1 MFWLDRKLTL
11 YSSKQTKNTLRL
23 EDFKSHKWEL
33 TFKINTN
40 SYKDSLNFVQV
51 SPAIL
56 PGLKRWSICLL
67 IPSLGF
73 PSLICNERLKRL
85 DSSQVLTFRLD
96 DNKLRLISH
105 WYLEIINS
113 SGTFSTWVCP
123 ALQHADTDGNVN
135 SVTKKYIYIHNLILL
150 LSVLSRSLYVDK
162 RELPIRGLARSMLLA
177 LHYMPD

>member
-11 YSSKQTKNTLRL
+11 YSSKQTKIHCAWKT
-23 EDFKSHKWEL
+23 FKSHKWEL

-73 PSLICNERLKRL
+73 PSLICNKRLKRL
-85 DSSQVLTFRLD
+85 DSSQILTFRLD

-123 ALQHADTDGNVN
+123 SCLATCRHRWQRQFRDQKVYLHTQFDTSALSAV
-135 SVTKKYIYIHNLILL
+135 KILCGQE
-150 LSVLSRSLYVDK
+150 R
-162 RELPIRGLARSMLLA
+162 IAN
-177 LHYMPD
+177 